1 MDNIREKAIEF
12 FDHPTTGAGKAYAI
26 FSIILIFLTVFQIV
40 LETKTPDFVAGYLA
54 LFIALESSILFFFS
68 LDLLLRI
75 IFYKKK
81 LKYLFSFYGLVDVI
95 AVVPGIIGLFFPLAA
110 NASWVRVLRIV
121 RIGRVL
127 KSAGGSGFLS
137 GFNGRLMPF
146 IAAAIGFKALILVLE
161 EYPWW
166 PEIKNLGVVLG
177 VVGFALAVLLGTK
190 LRLVTSRMYSIED
203 AICRIVGALRLLR
216 NNKSVKTAVDNW
228 AQQFEDTIRNPTA
241 ESIHKIRIITDKLA
255 AEFVTESLSGPN
267 VAGFS
272 RDVAY
277 VLHRATA
284 RSPEA
289 YEKFLKIV
297 TFSYAGAIVFVVP
310 GLTGFLTAILTVYT
324 LVGMYM
330 LIEDMDTSLDYSENS
345 LVKADLDPIIQFNL
359 KRET

>member
-1 MDNIREKAIEF
+1 MENIREKAIEF
-12 FDHPTTGAGKAYAI
+12 LDHPTTRAGKAYAI

-40 LETKTPDFVAGYLA
+40 LETKTPDFVTGYLA
-54 LFIALESSILFFFS
+54 LFIALENAILFFFS

-81 LKYLFSFYGLVDVI
+81 FRYLFSFYGLVDVI
-95 AVVPGIIGLFFPLAA
+95 AVVPGIISLFFPLAT

-121 RIGRVL
+121 RVGRVL
-127 KSAGGSGFLS
+127 KSAGSSGILG

-146 IAAAIGFKALILVLE
+146 IAGAIGFKSLILVLE

-166 PEIKNLGVVLG
+166 PEVKDLGVVLG

-203 AICRIVGALRLLR
+203 AICRIVGALRLMR

-241 ESIHKIRIITDKLA
+241 ESIHEIRLVTDKLA
-255 AEFVTESLSGPN
+255 VEFATESVSGPN
-267 VAGFS
+267 VSGFS

-359 KRET
+359 KREI

>member
-1 MDNIREKAIEF
+1 MENIREKAIEF
-12 FDHPTTGAGKAYAI
+12 LDQPTNAAGKSYAI
-26 FSIILIFLTVFQIV
+26 FSLILIFLTILQIV
-40 LETKTPDFVAGYLA
+40 LETKTPDFVKGYLV
-54 LFIALESSILFFFS
+54 LFNALENAILFFFS

-75 IFYKKK
+75 IFYRKKFR
-81 LKYLFSFYGLVDVI
+81 YIFSFYGLVDVI
-95 AVVPGIIGLFFPLAA
+95 AVAPGIIGLFFPLAT
-110 NASWVRVLRIV
+110 NSSWVRVLRIV
-121 RIGRVL
+121 RVGRVL
-127 KSAGGSGFLS
+127 KSTGSSGILG

-146 IAAAIGFKALILVLE
+146 MAAAIGFKSLILVLE

-166 PEIKNLGVVLG
+166 PEVKDLGVVLG

-203 AICRIVGALRLLR
+203 AICRIVGALRLMR
-216 NNKSVKTAVDNW
+216 NNKPVKTAVDNW
-228 AQQFEDTIRNPTA
+228 AQQFEDSIRNPTA
-241 ESIHKIRIITDKLA
+241 DSIQKIRLVTDNLA
-255 AEFVTESLSGPN
+255 AEFATESVSGPN

-297 TFSYAGAIVFVVP
+297 TFAYAGAIVFVVP
-310 GLTGFLTAILTVYT
+310 GLTGFLTSILTVYT
-324 LVGMYM
+324 LVGIYM

-345 LVKADLDPIIQFNL
+345 LVKADLDPIIRFNL
-359 KRET
+359 ERET

>member
-1 MDNIREKAIEF
+1 MENIREKAIAF
-12 FDHPTTGAGKAYAI
+12 LDQPTTKAGKAYAI
-26 FSIILIFLTVFQIV
+26 FSLILIFYTVFQIV
-40 LETKTPDFVAGYLA
+40 LETKNPDLVTVYKVQ
-54 LFIALESSILFFFS
+54 FIVVENAVLFFFT
-68 LDLLLRI
+68 LDLLLRVV
-75 IFYKKK
+75 FYKKK
-81 LKYLFSFYGLVDVI
+81 FRYLFSFYGLVDLI
-95 AVVPGIIGLFFPLAA
+95 AVAPGIISLFFPFTP
-110 NASWVRVLRIV
+110 NAPWVRVLRIV
-121 RIGRVL
+121 RVGRVL
-127 KSAGGSGFLS
+127 KSTGSSGALG

-146 IAAAIGFKALILVLE
+146 LALAIGFKSLILVME

-166 PEIKNLGVVLG
+166 PQVKDLGVVLG

-203 AICRIVGALRLLR
+203 AICRIVGALRLMR
-216 NNKSVKTAVDNW
+216 NNNSVKTAVDNW
-228 AQQFEDTIRNPTA
+228 ARLFEDTIRNPTA
-241 ESIHKIRIITDKLA
+241 ESIHKIRLATDKLA
-255 AEFVTESLSGPN
+255 AKFATESVSGPN

-289 YEKFLKIV
+289 YENFLKIV
-297 TFSYAGAIVFVVP
+297 TFAYAGAIVFVVP
-310 GLTGFLTAILTVYT
+310 GLTGVLTSILTVYT

-359 KRET
+359 MREA